1 MTIVKFIIAILS
13 ILSIGVISVIFFIHI
28 DPELT
33 HLLEYFDIL
42 LCLFFLGDFIKQFIQ
57 SENKWRYFYT
67 YGWIDL
73 LSSIPVVNEFRYA
86 RFLRVFRVLRLV
98 KSLKLLTDFFKT
110 NKQKTVYGT
119 VLLLMILSSFTC
131 TFFVLYLEK
140 DIGNIQ
146 TAEDSLWWAF
156 ITITTVGYGD
166 YYPVTNEG
174 KLISSFLIINGLIG
188 FGALVSY
195 LNDSLNK
202 LDKSNQL

>member
-1 MTIVKFIIAILS
+1 MTIVNFIIAILS
-13 ILSIGVISVIFFIHI
+13 ILSIGVISITFFLDI

-42 LCLFFLGDFIKQFIQ
+42 LCLFFFGDFIKQLAQ
-57 SENKWRYFYT
+57 AKNKWRYFYT

-98 KSLKLLTDFFKT
+98 KSLKLLTDFFKK
-110 NKQKTVYGT
+110 NKQETVYGT
-119 VLLLMILSSFTC
+119 VLLLMILSIFTC
-131 TFFVLYLEK
+131 AFFVLYIEK

-146 TAEDSLWWAF
+146 TAEDSLWWTF

-166 YYPVTNEG
+166 YYPITNEG
-174 KLISSFLIINGLIG
+174 KLISSFLILNGLVG
-188 FGALVSY
+188 FGALISFI
-195 LNDSLNK
+195 NGSINSIK
-202 LDKSNQL
+202 K

>member
-1 MTIVKFIIAILS
+1 MTIVNFIIAILS
-13 ILSIGVISVIFFIHI
+13 ILSIGVISITFFIDI
-28 DPELT
+28 DPELN

-42 LCLFFLGDFIKQFIQ
+42 LCLFFFGDFVKHFVQAK
-57 SENKWRYFYT
+57 NKWRYFYT

-98 KSLKLLTDFFKT
+98 KSLKLLTDFFKK
-110 NKQKTVYGT
+110 NKQETVYGT
-119 VLLLMILSSFTC
+119 VLLLMILSIFTC
-131 TFFVLYLEK
+131 TFFILYLEK

-146 TAEDSLWWAF
+146 TAEDSLWWTF

-174 KLISSFLIINGLIG
+174 KLIASFLIINGLVG
-188 FGALVSY
+188 FGTLISF
-195 LNDSLNK
+195 LNGSIDSLK
-202 LDKSNQL
+202 KTR

>member
-1 MTIVKFIIAILS
+1 MTIVNFIIAILS
-13 ILSIGVISVIFFIHI
+13 ILSIGVISLTFFIDI

-42 LCLFFLGDFIKQFIQ
+42 LCLFFFGDFINQFAQ
-57 SENKWRYFYT
+57 AKNKWRYFYT

-98 KSLKLLTDFFKT
+98 ESLKLLTDFFKK
-110 NKQKTVYGT
+110 NKQETVYGT
-119 VLLLMILSSFTC
+119 VLLLMILSIFTC
-131 TFFVLYLEK
+131 TFFILYLEK

-146 TAEDSLWWAF
+146 TAEDSLWWTF

-174 KLISSFLIINGLIG
+174 KLIASFLIINGLVG
-188 FGALVSY
+188 FGTLISF
-195 LNDSLNK
+195 LNGSIDSLK
-202 LDKSNQL
+202 KTR